1 MYVKEINEV
10 KDNLEQ
16 LKTKG
21 LIQEWELP
29 YENLLTRLSAAIF
42 FITPAGDDESSLGE
56 VWSALEQYA
65 NFSFRLN
72 HEKKLSGLQYRI
84 TFSEEEKQK
93 NLQQSL
99 AVNHV

>member
-1 MYVKEINEV
+1 MYVKEISEV
-10 KDNLEQ
+10 KNNLEQ
-16 LKTKG
+16 LKTQG
-21 LIQEWELP
+21 IIQAWELP

-42 FITPAGDDESSLGE
+42 FITPSADDETSLNE
-56 VWSALEQYA
+56 IWAALEQYA
-65 NFSFRLN
+65 HFSFRIN

>member
-10 KDNLEQ
+10 KNNLEQ
-16 LKTKG
+16 LKTQG
-21 LIQEWELP
+21 LIQAWELP

-42 FITPAGDDESSLGE
+42 FITPAGDDETSLGE
-56 VWSALEQYA
+56 VWAALEQYA
-65 NFSFRLN
+65 NFSFRVN
-72 HEKKLSGLQYRI
+72 HEKKLSGLQFRI

-99 AVNHV
+99 TTNH